1 MMPEVLS
8 YSAAFLLGLI
18 GSPHCV
24 GMCGGI
30 AGLLGASS
38 RAPRQSPQTSLHQ
51 NGSAV
56 IARSTPSA
64 GLQSIYYSL
73 LFQLGRISSYALLGA
88 ILGGSVAVAGS
99 LASAQLMPIGQ
110 ALRILASIMLMTM
123 ALSVAGWS
131 RLSMMLEKLG
141 GRLWQRLQPV
151 TKRFIPIDSPV
162 KAIAVGG
169 LWGFLP
175 CGLIYSALAWSA
187 LSGSAIQ
194 SAILMACFGLGTAPA
209 VLSIGTLS
217 GGLRSAL
224 KKPLTRFIFAGLL
237 MALAIYPLYVMYA
250 HQGQQHDAH
259 ATPSD
264 IHAQH
269 SMH

>member
-30 AGLLGASS
+30 AGLLGASTTPPHPGG
-38 RAPRQSPQTSLHQ
+38 AIITSTKTAA
-51 NGSAV
+51 N
-56 IARSTPSA
+56 
-64 GLQSIYYSL
+64 LQHIYYSV

-88 ILGGSVAVAGS
+88 ILGGSLAAAGS
-99 LASAQLMPIGQ
+99 LATAQLMPISQ
-110 ALRILASIMLMTM
+110 ALRILASVMLIIM
-123 ALSVAGWS
+123 ALSIAGWS
-131 RLSMMLEKLG
+131 RIAMILEKLG
-141 GRLWQRLQPV
+141 GRVWQKLQPV
-151 TKRFIPIDSPV
+151 RKRLIPIDSPA
-162 KAIAVGG
+162 KAIAIGG

-209 VLSIGTLS
+209 VLSIGSLS
-217 GGLRSAL
+217 SGLRSAI
-224 KKPLTRFIFAGLL
+224 KKPLTRFGFAALL
-237 MALAIYPLYVMYA
+237 IVLALHPLYTMLIHQNA
-250 HQGQQHDAH
+250 HQ
-259 ATPSD
+259 PSSEHNHSA
-264 IHAQH
+264 IHQ
-269 SMH
+269 